1 MIPRMCRRIT
11 AVLLILGWISLS
23 GFDVVEDLDGVP
35 TQRALAGASG
45 NGSTAKLHDRTPLAN
60 NIVESANRIQHADL
74 ALVNFTP
81 TLFDCDTLLEF
92 RRHSQLHKL
101 YQVFLI

>member
-1 MIPRMCRRIT
+1 MIPRMCREFA

-23 GFDVVEDLDGVP
+23 AFDVLEDLH
-35 TQRALAGASG
+35 GASG
-45 NGSTAKLHDRTPLAN
+45 QGTLSKGSDSGSTVKFHDKVPLAN
-60 NIVESANRIQHADL
+60 NIVESANRIQQTDL

-81 TLFDCDTLLEF
+81 TLFDCETLLAF

>member
-1 MIPRMCRRIT
+1 MIPRMCRKFAAI
-11 AVLLILGWISLS
+11 LLILGWISLS
-23 GFDVVEDLDGVP
+23 GFDVLEDLDGVSGQG
-35 TQRALAGASG
+35 TLSNASD
-45 NGSTAKLHDRTPLAN
+45 NGSNAKFHDRVPLAN
-60 NIVESANRIQHADL
+60 NIVESANRIQQTDL

-81 TLFDCDTLLEF
+81 TLFDCETLLEF